1 MEYIPEPIRHI
12 ANVRMQ
18 LHEGHFHNPQYAYGV
33 VINGTLGGSDDYAQN
48 QPMHYSDKP
57 SQTLVVHFPD
67 GSVCNK
73 VLVMD

>member
-1 MEYIPEPIRHI
+1 MSKII
-12 ANVRMQ
+12 
-18 LHEGHFHNPQYAYGV
+18 V
-33 VINGTLGGSDDYAQN
+33 VIKLVREIRVEYNI
-48 QPMHYSDKP
+48 KP